1 MLTRARIPWNTNQ
14 LPTDGCAF
22 QRINDLYRHVPVCG
36 APLVRGWARD
46 RNWGLHGKFKEL
58 LLFSPHL
65 LPPSPATST
74 VQAAA
79 SHQPPLLKAGWL
91 SPGLVA
97 CVTRPQREASL
108 WSKTMG
114 ALHKLHFECLQTTR
128 EQSPCPPWEL
138 CSYRISR
145 AFWQENV
152 NTNPRVKMP

>member
-22 QRINDLYRHVPVCG
+22 QRINDLHRHVPVCG

-79 SHQPPLLKAGWL
+79 SHQPPLSRLGGCHQVWWL
-91 SPGLVA
+91 VSPGHSERHPSGQKQWVL
-97 CVTRPQREASL
+97 CTSCTLSASKL
-108 WSKTMG
+108 PGSKAPAHPG
-114 ALHKLHFECLQTTR
+114 SFALTGSAGHSGR
-128 EQSPCPPWEL
+128 
-138 CSYRISR
+138 
-145 AFWQENV
+145 
-152 NTNPRVKMP
+152 KMLTQIPE